1 MEASA
6 LQRGTRP
13 EQYRCRRFG
22 NFQHRLFKSVQFP
35 FLSALISFLFPSSI
49 LLVPFFS
56 LSLRFISHRLL
67 VLDLPS
73 LSAGPL
79 SCSTGTALLHR
90 RGLRH
95 CQKANDG
102 YFIPLVLGSDVH
114 PQAYAGH
121 YVAFPMC
128 MHDYGTLRI
137 IDIDR

>member
-1 MEASA
+1 MGLGRSNTDVGGLATSNTGLSKA
-6 LQRGTRP
+6 
-13 EQYRCRRFG
+13 YSS
-22 NFQHRLFKSVQFP
+22 LFY
-35 FLSALISFLFPSSI
+35 LRSFHFYSSSSI
-49 LLVPFFS
+49 LLVPFSS
-56 LSLRFISHRLL
+56 LSLRFISHRPLL
-67 VLDLPS
+67 LDLQS

-90 RGLRH
+90 RGLQH

-128 MHDYGTLRI
+128 MHDYGALRI
-137 IDIDR
+137 IDMDR